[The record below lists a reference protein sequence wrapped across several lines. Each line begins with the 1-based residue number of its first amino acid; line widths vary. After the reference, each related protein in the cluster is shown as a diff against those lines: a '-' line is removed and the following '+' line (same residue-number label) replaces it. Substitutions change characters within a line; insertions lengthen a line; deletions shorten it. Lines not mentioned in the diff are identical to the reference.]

1 MKMNDVYTKP
11 MKQLLEEDCD
21 VIEQKV
27 HTDKDGNVMA
37 IEIKYR
43 PKDAVGNDKSVEIPD
58 FMQGGRTRR

>member
-27 HTDKDGNVMA
+27 HTDNNGNVMA
-37 IEIKYR
+37 IEVKYR
-43 PKDAVGNDKSVEIPD
+43 PKDAVGSDKTVEIPQ
-58 FMQGGRTRR
+58 FMQNRR

>member
-43 PKDAVGNDKSVEIPD
+43 PKDTVGNDRSVEIPD
-58 FMQGGRTRR
+58 FMHGGHARR